1 MSMKVLMLEQL
12 EIARRIVTD
21 GHENVPA
28 WRIETPDGAWLIL
41 TRFDPD
47 KPGQSDRALHLV
59 RRFMAWK
66 FAQAFVMTAETWLG
80 PTITRTG
87 EEAVTAVGASRSER
101 LGVIQR
107 IRRKGAAVEFGP
119 LEWLAPEQ
127 MDYPVLDAPASSGGN
142 RHRQGGGRAD
152 ADLRRERRAPRA
164 EDQLIVHLSDR
175 GPNNALSMNDHF
187 LTYVS
192 ESDTFRPRGKNGD
205 QELQGPADPG
215 DL

>member
-1 MSMKVLMLEQL
+1 MSMKALMLEQL
-12 EIARRIVTD
+12 AISRRIVSD

-66 FAQAFVMTAETWLG
+66 LAQAFVMTAETWLAG
-80 PTITRTG
+80 RRQG

-107 IRRKGAAVEFGP
+107 IRRDGTAVEFGP
-119 LEWLAPEQ
+119 LEWLALEQ
-127 MDYPVLDAPASSGGN
+127 MDSLYWTLLP
-142 RHRQGGGRAD
+142 
-152 ADLRRERRAPRA
+152 RREETVTAKEAA
-164 EDQLIVHLSDR
+164 ELAAIF
-175 GPNNALSMNDHF
+175 A
-187 LTYVS
+187 
-192 ESDTFRPRGKNGD
+192 ESG
-205 QELQGPADPG
+205 ELPAQK
-215 DL
+215 LN